1 MIIEGGFTLKAPIDK
16 LYDFL
21 MQPETVMTCIPGTE
35 SVKIIDDKSFESVV
49 KQRVGIISVK
59 LKFVTK
65 VVKVERPT
73 HAEFEG
79 EGEDMTKL
87 GHFKQKTEL
96 NLKEVAPGEVEFS
109 YKVDVAIV
117 GKLAMFG
124 DRVMK
129 QKAKDTE
136 KAFTANLQEKL
147 KGMA

>member
-1 MIIEGGFTLKAPIDK
+1 MIIEGGFTVKAPIDK
-16 LYDFL
+16 LFDFL
-21 MQPETVMTCIPGTE
+21 MKPETVMTCIPGTE
-35 SVKIIDDKSFESVV
+35 SVRIIDDTTFECIV

-65 VVKVERPT
+65 VVKVEKPT

-87 GHFKQKTEL
+87 GHFKQKTVL
-96 NLKEVAPGEVEFS
+96 NLKEIAPGEVEFG
-109 YKVDVAIV
+109 YVVDVAIV

-136 KAFTANLQEKL
+136 KQFTKNLQEKL
-147 KGMA
+147 KDMA

>member
-1 MIIEGGFTLKAPIDK
+1 MIIEGGFTLKAPIEK
-16 LYDFL
+16 LFDFL
-21 MQPETVMTCIPGTE
+21 MQPETVMMCIPGTE

-65 VVKVERPT
+65 VIKVDRPT

-87 GHFKQKTEL
+87 GLFKQKTEL

>member
-1 MIIEGGFTLKAPIDK
+1 MIIEGGFTVKAPIDK
-16 LYDFL
+16 LFDFL
-21 MQPETVMTCIPGTE
+21 MKPETVMTCIPGTE
-35 SVKIIDDKSFESVV
+35 SVKIIDDNSFECIV

-65 VVKVERPT
+65 VVKVEKPN

-87 GHFKQKTEL
+87 GHFKQKTSL
-96 NLKEVAPGEVEFS
+96 NLKEIAPGEVEFNYS
-109 YKVDVAIV
+109 VDVAIV

-136 KAFTANLQEKL
+136 KAFTKNLQEKL
-147 KGMA
+147 KDMA

>member
-1 MIIEGGFTLKAPIDK
+1 MIIEGGFTVKAPMEK
-16 LYDFL
+16 LFDFL
-21 MQPETVMTCIPGTE
+21 MEPETVMMCIPGTE
-35 SVKIIDDKSFESVV
+35 SVKIIDDTSFESVV

-65 VVKVERPT
+65 KTKVERPT

-87 GHFKQKTEL
+87 GHFKQKTVLE
-96 NLKEVAPGEVEFS
+96 LKEVGPGEVEFK
-109 YKVDVAIV
+109 YMVDVAIV

-136 KAFTANLQEKL
+136 KVFTKNLQEKL
-147 KGMA
+147 AAIA

>member
-1 MIIEGGFTLKAPIDK
+1 MIIEGGFTVKAPIEK
-16 LYDFL
+16 LFDFL
-21 MQPETVMTCIPGTE
+21 MKPETVMMCIPGTE
-35 SVKIIDDKSFESVV
+35 SVKIIDDNSFECIV

-65 VVKVERPT
+65 KTREERPS
-73 HAEFEG
+73 HAQFEG

-87 GHFKQKTEL
+87 GHFKQKTVL

-109 YKVDVAIV
+109 YAVDVAIV

-136 KAFTANLQEKL
+136 KAFTKNLQEKL
-147 KGMA
+147 ATMA

>member
-1 MIIEGGFTLKAPIDK
+1 MIIEGGFTVKAPIEK
-16 LYDFL
+16 LFDFL
-21 MQPETVMTCIPGTE
+21 MKPETVMTCIPGTE
-35 SVKIIDDKSFESVV
+35 SVKIIDDSTFECIV

-65 VVKVERPT
+65 VVKVEKPT

-87 GHFKQKTEL
+87 GHFKQKTSL

-109 YKVDVAIV
+109 YAVDVAIV

-136 KAFTANLQEKL
+136 KAFTKNLQEKL
-147 KGMA
+147 ATMV

>member
-1 MIIEGGFTLKAPIDK
+1 MIIEGGFTVKAPIDK
-16 LYDFL
+16 VFDFL
-21 MQPETVMTCIPGTE
+21 MKPETVMMCIPGTE
-35 SVKIIDDKSFESVV
+35 SVKVIDDKSFESVV

-65 VVKVERPT
+65 VTKVERPT
-73 HAEFEG
+73 FAEFEG

-87 GHFKQKTEL
+87 GHFKQKTVL
-96 NLKEVAPGEVEFS
+96 NLKEIAPGEVEFS

-136 KAFTANLQEKL
+136 KVFTKNLQEKL
-147 KGMA
+147 AGMA

>member
-1 MIIEGGFTLKAPIDK
+1 MIIEGGFTVYAPIEK
-16 LYDFL
+16 LFDFL
-21 MQPETVMTCIPGTE
+21 MQPETVMMCIPGTE
-35 SVKIIDDKSFESVV
+35 SVRIIDDASFESVL

-59 LKFVTK
+59 LKFITK
-65 VVKVERPT
+65 TVKVEKPT

-87 GHFKQKTEL
+87 GHFKQKTVL
-96 NLKEVAPGEVEFS
+96 DLKETAPGEVEFS
-109 YKVDVAIV
+109 YKVDVSIV

-136 KAFTANLQEKL
+136 KVFTKNLQEKL
-147 KGMA
+147 ASVA

>member
-21 MQPETVMTCIPGTE
+21 MKPETVMMCIPGTE
-35 SVKIIDDKSFESVV
+35 SVKIIDDKSFECVV

-65 VVKVERPT
+65 VVKAEKPT
-73 HAEFEG
+73 FAQLEG

-96 NLKEVAPGEVEFS
+96 ALKDLGNGDVEFS

-136 KAFTANLQEKL
+136 KVFTANLQEKL
-147 KGMA
+147 KAMA

>member
-1 MIIEGGFTLKAPIDK
+1 MIIEGGFTVKAPIEK

-21 MQPETVMTCIPGTE
+21 MKPETVMMCIPGTE
-35 SVKIIDDKSFESVV
+35 SVKVIDDTSFESVV

-65 VVKVERPT
+65 VVKQERPT

-87 GHFKQKTEL
+87 GHFKQKTSL
-96 NLKEVAPGEVEFS
+96 DLKETAPGEVEFS
-109 YKVDVAIV
+109 YKVDINIV

-136 KAFTANLQEKL
+136 KIFTKNLQDKL
-147 KGMA
+147 KDVA